1 MTPEERE
8 AWLQARCG
16 KVGASMIHAIMARTK
31 SGYSASRDNYMSDL
45 LIERL
50 TGRPTETYQSEAML
64 HGINTEPQAKAF
76 YELETGNQVVNVGF
90 IPHPF
95 IENAGASPDGLI
107 GDDGLIEVKCK
118 NTANHID
125 FLLNENIEQK
135 HIYQMQWQM
144 EVTGR
149 KWCDFVSFDNR
160 LPERLQ
166 MKIVRVERDDS
177 LIAEIKDE
185 VIKFLGELDEKL
197 IKLEGLTNDN

>member
-90 IPHPF
+90 MLHPE
-95 IENAGASPDGLI
+95 ITEAGASPDGLI

-125 FLLNENIEQK
+125 FLLNEKIEQK

-144 EVTGR
+144 ACTGR
-149 KWCDFVSFDNR
+149 QWCDYTLFDCR
-160 LPERLQ
+160 VPTSMQL
-166 MKIVRVERDDS
+166 KIKRVFRCDDT
-177 LIAEIKDE
+177 IKEIEQE
-185 VIKFLGELDEKL
+185 VVKFLFELDTKL
-197 IKLEGLTNDN
+197 KELKERYC

>member
-90 IPHPF
+90 MLHPE
-95 IENAGASPDGLI
+95 ITEAGASPDGLI

-125 FLLNENIEQK
+125 FLLNEKIEQK

-166 MKIVRVERDDS
+166 MKIVRVERNDS